1 MGVTN
6 TTANPSDALLRI
18 PSRASNEGATMRTSL
33 PVSAL
38 VLLLSCPG
46 PCHPLFLDM
55 DTLLHR
61 RNSSLG
67 RGNHSVSGGW
77 SQDAIMGL
85 FDAVSGLTHGIG
97 DAIQQFDPSIANK
110 NSSVSTNETSLDIL
124 ERKDLI
130 ADDEGSDS
138 DSSLGS
144 TVVVGLFDSLRQ
156 FTKQLG
162 KLVNKVG
169 DRLDDR
175 REDVVRIAG
184 EVDTQVSDL
193 GDNIQEWKR
202 KTFGGFR
209 RGGDQED
216 DESEEQSSTDDIDAD
231 ILISENDTTIFDDT
245 QEATTTIIEVEAEE
259 DEDRKESDLPLKN
272 ETNLV

>member
-1 MGVTN
+1 MG
-6 TTANPSDALLRI
+6 
-18 PSRASNEGATMRTSL
+18 
-33 PVSAL
+33 
-38 VLLLSCPG
+38 
-46 PCHPLFLDM
+46 
-55 DTLLHR
+55 
-61 RNSSLG
+61 
-67 RGNHSVSGGW
+67 
-77 SQDAIMGL
+77 
-85 FDAVSGLTHGIG
+85 AVSGLTYGIG
-97 DAIQQFDPSIANK
+97 DVIQQFDPSIANK
-110 NSSVSTNETSLDIL
+110 NSSISTNESSLDIL

-144 TVVVGLFDSLRQ
+144 VVVVGLFDSLRQ

-162 KLVNKVG
+162 KLINKVG

-175 REDVVRIAG
+175 RQDVVRIAG

-216 DESEEQSSTDDIDAD
+216 DGTEEQSSRDDIDVD
-231 ILISENDTTIFDDT
+231 VLISENDTTIFDDT